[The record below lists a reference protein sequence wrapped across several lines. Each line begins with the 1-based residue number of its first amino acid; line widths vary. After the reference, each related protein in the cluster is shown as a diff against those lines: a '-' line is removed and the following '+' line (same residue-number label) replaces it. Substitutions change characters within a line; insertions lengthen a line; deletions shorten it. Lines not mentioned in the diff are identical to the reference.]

1 MKYIETKFTITA
13 KDGSEIKDD
22 ALLQTAKDLL
32 CGCAGECGFESFQ
45 EDGNIVYGYVQE
57 TVFDKETLD
66 ANVSCFPIDGIKIT
80 YSTQEAEYK
89 NWNEAWEN
97 AGFEPITIPGKC
109 VIHDTI
115 NRPAAI
121 DNGMLDITIDA
132 KQAFGTGNHETTF
145 MIINELFDMEIEAKS
160 VLDCGC
166 GTGILSIVAS
176 KLNAEKVTAYDIDE
190 WSVKNTMHNCE
201 VNDAGNVNVI
211 HGDASVLRSI
221 NTKFDVVMA
230 NINRNILLA
239 DMPSF
244 KKVMDKNA
252 VLIISGFYMQDVEY
266 LKDKAAELNL
276 RFVKRETMN
285 DWCMLK
291 FINTDD

>member
-1 MKYIETKFTITA
+1 MKYLKAEFRIAHKGGNDIE
-13 KDGSEIKDD
+13 DM
-22 ALLQTAKDLL
+22 ALLQIAKDIL
-32 CGCAGECGFESFQ
+32 CEYAGDAGFESFE
-45 EDGNIVYGYVQE
+45 EDGNFLIGYVQE
-57 TVFDKETLD
+57 GLLNKSILD
-66 ANVSCFPIDGIKIT
+66 ENISNLPISGISISYT
-80 YSTQEAEYK
+80 INQIDDV
-89 NWNEAWEN
+89 NWNKTWEEE
-97 AGFEPITIPGKC
+97 GFEPIVIKDKC
-109 VIHDTI
+109 IIHDTLHNKEHVGNNYI
-115 NRPAAI
+115 
-121 DNGMLDITIDA
+121 DITIDV
-132 KQAFGTGNHETTF
+132 KQAFGTGTHETTA
-145 MIINELFDMEIEAKS
+145 MIISELLDMNLNNKS

-176 KLNAEKVTAYDIDE
+176 KSDANTIVGYDIDE

>member
-1 MKYIETKFTITA
+1 MKYLEAKFTITA

-32 CGCAGECGFESFQ
+32 CGCTGECGFESFQ
-45 EDGNIVYGYVQE
+45 EEGNIVYGYVQE

-66 ANVSCFPIDGIKIT
+66 ANVSCFLIDGIKIT

-121 DNGMLDITIDA
+121 DNDMLDITIDA

-145 MIINELFDMEIEAKS
+145 MIINELFDMEIETKS

-190 WSVKNTMHNCE
+190 WSVENTMHNCE

-244 KKVMDKNA
+244 KNVMDKNA

-291 FINTDD
+291 FINADD

>member
-1 MKYIETKFTITA
+1 MKYIEAKFTITA

-115 NRPAAI
+115 NR
-121 DNGMLDITIDA
+121 
-132 KQAFGTGNHETTF
+132 
-145 MIINELFDMEIEAKS
+145 
-160 VLDCGC
+160 
-166 GTGILSIVAS
+166 ILQRAP
-176 KLNAEKVTAYDIDE
+176 
-190 WSVKNTMHNCE
+190 
-201 VNDAGNVNVI
+201 
-211 HGDASVLRSI
+211 
-221 NTKFDVVMA
+221 
-230 NINRNILLA
+230 LL
-239 DMPSF
+239 
-244 KKVMDKNA
+244 V
-252 VLIISGFYMQDVEY
+252 
-266 LKDKAAELNL
+266 
-276 RFVKRETMN
+276 
-285 DWCMLK
+285 
-291 FINTDD
+291 